1 MMRPSSG
8 SSLPVDQPLLKA
20 LQERERHLAAAQ
32 RLARLG
38 SWEWDVAADRMS
50 WSDEMYRILGLEPQE
65 LEASL
70 AGMLARVHPDDLL
83 LVEDAVLRTRTV
95 HEPYEIRHRV
105 IRADGSVCFVE
116 ARATVAADRAGAA
129 ARIHGALQ
137 ELADTVPSDGGA
149 AESAELVRALA
160 VGLVDAASVEDA
172 LRVALVE
179 ICRHRRWPLGRAW
192 LRDTDGAG
200 LLVPGHICYGDG
212 VERTAPVPDLAAVL
226 RPGVGLAGRSLVTR
240 RLEWGF
246 HGLDRRQAEADPA
259 EHALKWREVF
269 ALPVIVEHEVL
280 AVLQFFSPDPVARS
294 DVLDAAMRGLAAMLA
309 HTIDGSAGTYRRHAG
324 QEQFRALVANVR
336 DPLLVVDAAG
346 TIRCSSP
353 SVTELLG
360 QPFDAESGAVVFD
373 LLHPNDRDG
382 VRSALQSLADGG
394 GTAGPLEFRLSHSEG
409 SWREVEATAVDVREV
424 SAIEGALVVIARA
437 VSEQR
442 AAETGST
449 HGEPLDRLT
458 GLGGRAAFLEHVE
471 RALAENRSASST
483 AVLTYDID
491 QFRRVNDEF
500 GHGVGDG
507 LLVEV
512 AQRLETAL
520 RQHDTVARPAATVA
534 RLGADQFLVL
544 CEHVPDATAAGA
556 IAARMLEVIGA
567 PLALGDQVLSV
578 TASAGIALAGP
589 DDEPERLML
598 DAEAALHEAK
608 AQGGGRY
615 AFFSAERHHHAAAAT
630 ALNNALARALE
641 RDEFRIVYQ
650 PKVSLATDKIIGVEA
665 LLRWDHPEQGHVPP
679 AEFIPVAE
687 ASGLVVDI
695 GAWVLG
701 EACRQG
707 ATWQQAY
714 PVVPPLHVAV
724 NVSARQFRSE
734 LADTVRTAIAD
745 SGIAAAGLC
754 LELTET
760 TVMDDVSTAITVL
773 GELKELG
780 LIVSIDDFGTGYSS
794 LAQLRRLP
802 LDEVKIDKSFVD
814 GLGADPEDTAIVA
827 AVISLAHALDREVV
841 AEGVE
846 TLEQLER
853 LRALGCDFAQGYYL
867 SRPVSAPDLTELLTR
882 DAAGQRLPHG
892 GACPATATGP
902 STETVLVADD
912 ATDVRQ
918 LARMSLTSA
927 GFTVAEAADGV
938 TALAAARHLLPDCVV
953 LDVRMPDMTGIEVC
967 RALRSDQ
974 RTADCTIVIL
984 TSRADAAD
992 KAEAFSA
999 GADDY
1004 IVKPFAPRDL
1014 VARVRTAV
1022 RRRRQQNDLA

>member
-1 MMRPSSG
+1 MTRSPG
-8 SSLPVDQPLLKA
+8 SLPVDQPLLEA
-20 LQERERHLAAAQ
+20 LRERERRLASAQ
-32 RLARLG
+32 RLAHLG

-50 WSDEMYRILGLEPQE
+50 WSDELYRILGLEPQE
-65 LEASL
+65 LEAGLSGL
-70 AGMLARVHPDDLL
+70 LARVHPDDLP
-83 LVEDAVLRTRTV
+83 LVENAVLRTRTV

-105 IRADGSVCFVE
+105 VRADGSVRFVE
-116 ARATVAADRAGAA
+116 ARGAVAAERAGTAL
-129 ARIHGALQ
+129 RVHGTVR
-137 ELADTVPSDGGA
+137 ELVGTASDGGA
-149 AESAELVRALA
+149 SEAAELLRAVA
-160 VGLVDAASVEDA
+160 VGLLDAASVEDA
-172 LRVALVE
+172 VHVAVSQ

-192 LRDTDGAG
+192 LRDTRGAG

-212 VERTAPVPDLAAVL
+212 VDRDAPVPDRAAVL
-226 RPGVGLAGRSLVTR
+226 RPGVGLAGRSLQTR
-240 RLEWGF
+240 RLEWAFQGV
-246 HGLDRRQAEADPA
+246 DRRRAEADTA
-259 EHALKWREVF
+259 EHAVDLLEVL
-269 ALPVIVEHEVL
+269 ALPVVVEDEVL
-280 AVLQFFSPDPVARS
+280 AVLEFFSPDPVAPS
-294 DVLDAAMRGLAAMLA
+294 DVLDAAMRGLAALLA
-309 HTIDGSAGTYRRHAG
+309 HTIDGSAGTYRLDAG
-324 QEQFRALVANVR
+324 QEQFRALLAHVR
-336 DPLLVVDAAG
+336 DPLLVVDVAG

-353 SVTELLG
+353 SVAELLG
-360 QPFDAESGAVVFD
+360 QPLDTEPGAVVFD
-373 LLHPNDRDG
+373 LLHPDDLDS
-382 VRSALQSLADGG
+382 VRTALQSLADSG

-424 SAIEGALVVIARA
+424 PAIEGSLVVIARA
-437 VSEQR
+437 VAERR
-442 AAETGST
+442 AADARSAQAEL
-449 HGEPLDRLT
+449 LDRLT
-458 GLGGRAAFLEHVE
+458 GLGGRASFLEHVQ
-471 RALAENRSASST
+471 RALAESRSGSST
-483 AVLTYDID
+483 AVLTVDID
-491 QFRRVNDEF
+491 QFRKVNDEF
-500 GHGVGDG
+500 GHDVGDG

-520 RQHDTVARPAATVA
+520 RQHDTVARPSASVA

-544 CEHVPDATAAGA
+544 CEHVPDATAAGTVA
-556 IAARMLEVIGA
+556 GRMLEVIGA
-567 PLALGDQVLSV
+567 PLALGDRVLSV

-589 DDEPERLML
+589 GDVPERLML

-608 AQGGGRY
+608 ALGGARY
-615 AFFSAERHHHAAAAT
+615 AFFSAERHHHAAAVT
-630 ALNNALARALE
+630 ALGNALARALE

-650 PKVSLATDKIIGVEA
+650 PKVSLATDRVIGVEA
-665 LLRWDHPEQGHVPP
+665 LLRWDHPEQGPVPP

-687 ASGLVVDI
+687 ASGIVVDI

-707 ATWQQAY
+707 ATWQRAF
-714 PVVPPLHVAV
+714 PRMPPLNVAV
-724 NVSARQFRSE
+724 NVSARQFRPG
-734 LADTVRTAIAD
+734 LADTVRSAIAD

-780 LIVSIDDFGTGYSS
+780 LVVSIDDFGTGYSS
-794 LAQLRRLP
+794 LAHLRRLP

-846 TLEQLER
+846 TLEQLEK
-853 LRALGCDFAQGYYL
+853 LRALGCEFAQGYYL
-867 SRPVSAPDLTELLTR
+867 SHPLSASDLTELLTR

-892 GACPATATGP
+892 RARPAIPTGP
-902 STETVLVADD
+902 GAETVLVADD

-938 TALAAARHLLPDCVV
+938 SALAAARRLLPDCVV

-974 RTADCTIVIL
+974 RTAGCTIVIL

-1022 RRRRQQNDLA
+1022 RRRQQNDLA